1 MRPLRLLESLEWSAA
16 IFIADV
22 FLSVKRVTWW
32 QEWGAMSKLARG
44 REVREYL
51 LPLSQLQAIQNKFF
65 HLRAI
70 TRDERESVCMERRT
84 TAWYSQ
90 NLGMEMPLVAYG
102 HAGYP
107 LLMFPTAAADYLEYE
122 RFHLVDAIKDL
133 IEAGRVRAYSI
144 NSVNRYSLL
153 NEQAP
158 PNVKAELLTR
168 YDRYIVDEVLPL
180 IRKDTGDE
188 GARPITTGASLGAF
202 LSANAYFRH
211 PDLLRGVIAM
221 SGSYDIR
228 SYLRGYEDDNVYFNN
243 PADYLPN
250 LNDDYYLPLLK
261 RADAIFILSGQGAY
275 EAPDRSRRLSEILTA
290 KGIPHTLDL
299 WGHDVNHDWPWWRKM
314 LPYYLGKMF

>member
-1 MRPLRLLESLEWSAA
+1 
-16 IFIADV
+16 
-22 FLSVKRVTWW
+22 
-32 QEWGAMSKLARG
+32 
-44 REVREYL
+44 
-51 LPLSQLQAIQNKFF
+51 
-65 HLRAI
+65 
-70 TRDERESVCMERRT
+70 MERRT

-107 LLMFPTAAADYLEYE
+107 LLMFPTAAADFLEYE
-122 RFHLVDAIKDL
+122 RFHLIDAISHL

-153 NEQAP
+153 NEQASP
-158 PNVKAELLTR
+158 EWKAELLTR
-168 YDRYIVDEVLPL
+168 YDRYVMDEVLPL
-180 IRKDTGDE
+180 IRNDTGDPR
-188 GARPITTGASLGAF
+188 ARPITTGASLGAF

-228 SYLRGYEDDNVYFNN
+228 SYLRGYHDDNVYFNN
-243 PADYLPN
+243 PAEYLPN
-250 LNDDYYLPLLK
+250 LNDDHYLPLLR
-261 RADAIFILSGQGAY
+261 RADAIYILSGQGAY
-275 EAPDRSRRLSEILTA
+275 EAPERSRQLSRLLSE

-314 LPYYLGKMF
+314 LPYYLEKLF

>member
-1 MRPLRLLESLEWSAA
+1 
-16 IFIADV
+16 
-22 FLSVKRVTWW
+22 
-32 QEWGAMSKLARG
+32 
-44 REVREYL
+44 
-51 LPLSQLQAIQNKFF
+51 
-65 HLRAI
+65 
-70 TRDERESVCMERRT
+70 MERRT

-122 RFHLVDAIKDL
+122 RFHLVDAISHL

-153 NEQAP
+153 NEQASP
-158 PNVKAELLTR
+158 PWKAELLTR
-168 YDRYIVDEVLPL
+168 YDRYITDEVLPL
-180 IRKDTGDE
+180 IRNDAGDPQ
-188 GARPITTGASLGAF
+188 ARPITTGASLGAF

-228 SYLRGYEDDNVYFNN
+228 SYLRGYTDDNVYFNN
-243 PADYLPN
+243 PIQYLSN
-250 LNDDYYLPLLK
+250 LNDDYHLPLLR

-275 EAPDRSRRLSEILTA
+275 EAPERSRQLAQLLTS

-299 WGHDVNHDWPWWRKM
+299 WGHDVDHDWPWWRKM
-314 LPYYLGKMF
+314 LPYYLEKLF